1 MPFHFNGYT
10 NFHDLTLDW
19 IVSKI
24 KHIDDVNVNVEQ
36 SETNAAASAA
46 ASQASAD
53 AAQLSAE
60 ASALSAQESAESAES
75 SAQSKQD
82 AAQIV
87 LDTSNQISVLQSRVD
102 NIIPQGTQTEGN
114 TELIDIRVAADGHT
128 YDSAGNAV
136 RGQIN
141 GVYDTFD
148 SYFEP
153 GNNLLILK
161 NYQETFHGITAT
173 IQDGIISLSG
183 TSESAIRMK
192 ISGETYKMRST
203 AAPEWTTET
212 LPQFEIG
219 KTYSLH
225 TIPVRGNVPT
235 SIGASLRN
243 NNADSIISV
252 PNPQATLEIVPSFA
266 MLYIP
271 NNTTLDCAFIPLF
284 IEGTTEDEAVFRHLL
299 SVVKVDGI
307 KTYETPDMSA
317 DFIYD
322 SVLQSAMKFPET
334 YKPVGEP
341 TPLLILA
348 HGLSSTLS
356 ASYWGGQYML
366 PLVNRFVSE
375 GYAVLDVNH
384 VTNQD
389 WCNPALYKKYMA
401 AINAAVSKYN
411 IIPTVVYAESMGG
424 LIGLTLSKN
433 IPGIKCIVVSGLRL
447 DMEARYALLS
457 DADKE
462 IVNNNLGF
470 TESYDADIAAGWNPT
485 AFNYENPN
493 GKLINTET
501 FPPTF
506 FIYGTNDNLIR
517 TESLEKVSEI
527 KRAGTITQAREY
539 EGDHTAVCYLLADN
553 SFDDAIEWFNTW
565 TK

>member
-1 MPFHFNGYT
+1 MGLFEHFPYT
-10 NFHDLTLDW
+10 NFHDLNLNW
-19 IVSKI
+19 IIGKI
-24 KHIDDVNVNVEQ
+24 KNVETAEANTAA
-36 SETNAAASAA
+36 SAEAAAASAE
-46 ASQASAD
+46 AS
-53 AAQLSAE
+53 QLSAE
-60 ASALSAQESAESAES
+60 AAQASAENAAASEESAE
-75 SAQSKQD
+75 QSKQD

-87 LDTSNQISVLQSRVD
+87 LDTTNQISVLQSRVD
-102 NIIPQGTQTEGN
+102 NIIPEGTQTEGN

-161 NYQETFHGITAT
+161 NYEETFHGITAK
-173 IQDGIISLSG
+173 IQDGIISLTG

-192 ISGETYKMRST
+192 ISGDTYKMRST
-203 AAPEWTTET
+203 ASPDWTQET

-243 NNADSIISV
+243 SNADSIISV

-271 NNTTLDCAFIPLF
+271 NNTTLDCSFIPLF

-322 SVLQSAMKFPET
+322 SVYQSAMKFPES
-334 YKPVGEP
+334 YKPAGDP
-341 TPLLILA
+341 TPLLILS

-389 WCNPALYKKYMA
+389 WCNPALYRKYIA

-411 IIPTVVYAESMGG
+411 VIPTVIYAESMGG
-424 LIGLTLSKN
+424 LIGLTLSN
-433 IPGIKCIVVSGLRL
+433 ILPGIRCIVVSGLRL
-447 DMEARYALLS
+447 DMAARYALLTNEN
-457 DADKE
+457 KE
-462 IVNNNLGF
+462 IVDRNLGF
-470 TESYDADIAAGWNPT
+470 TDGYDADIAAGWNPT
-485 AFNYENPN
+485 AFNYESSGGQLVNA
-493 GKLINTET
+493 ES
-501 FPPTF
+501 FPPAF
-506 FIYGTNDNLIR
+506 FIYATDDDLIK
-517 TESLEKVSEI
+517 TESLEKVTEI
-527 KRAGTITQAREY
+527 KRAGTITQAQEY
-539 EGDHTAVCYLLADN
+539 EGDHTDVCYLLAGT
-553 SFDDAIEWFNTW
+553 SFDDAMAWFDTW